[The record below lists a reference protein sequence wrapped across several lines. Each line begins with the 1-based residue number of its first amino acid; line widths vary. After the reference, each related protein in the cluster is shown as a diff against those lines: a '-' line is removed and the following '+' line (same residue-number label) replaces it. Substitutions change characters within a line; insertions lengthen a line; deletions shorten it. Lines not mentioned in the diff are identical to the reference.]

1 MSDRALWSHTYR
13 FPAEARSV
21 FLARRFVGR
30 HLVEHGLANLLS
42 DVELVTSELATNA
55 LLHARTPFTL
65 SLDQHVRAVV
75 LTVQDGSPVA
85 PVMSASHV
93 MDTHGRGLLL
103 VDRISHDWGVV
114 LEADGAASVWASFLT
129 PPVTL
134 LSAVASTCR
143 PR

>member
-1 MSDRALWSHTYR
+1 MTPRSFRYEERGAVATVTLDRPQSLNALTFDVYRELTDTFRALADR
-13 FPAEARSV
+13 P
-21 FLARRFVGR
+21 G
-30 HLVEHGLANLLS
+30 
-42 DVELVTSELATNA
+42 
-55 LLHARTPFTL
+55 
-65 SLDQHVRAVV
+65 VRAVV

-85 PVMSASHV
+85 PVMSASQV

-114 LEADGAASVWASFLT
+114 EEADGAASVWASFLT

-134 LSAVASTCR
+134 LSAVASTSR